1 MKITYYKMKIRTIDK
16 KIEQNKVQYDLDIQI
31 VKMSAI
37 PSGNIAKYEILTDGD
52 GLPEKDLLEKA
63 ATIKR
68 FEYLPLNSELKKQAD
83 IVENKFKY

>member
-16 KIEQNKVQYDLDIQI
+16 KIKQNKVQYDLDIQI

-37 PSGNIAKYEILTDGD
+37 PSGKIAKYEILTDRD

-63 ATIKR
+63 TTIKR
-68 FEYLPLNSELKKQAD
+68 FEYLPLNSELKKQTD
-83 IVENKFKY
+83 IIENKFKY

>member
-1 MKITYYKMKIRTIDK
+1 MKIRTIDK

-37 PSGNIAKYEILTDGD
+37 PLGNIAKYEILTDGD
-52 GLPEKDLLEKA
+52 SLPEKDLLEKA

-68 FEYLPLNSELKKQAD
+68 FEYLPLNSELKKQTD

>member
-37 PSGNIAKYEILTDGD
+37 PSGNIAKYEI
-52 GLPEKDLLEKA
+52 
-63 ATIKR
+63 
-68 FEYLPLNSELKKQAD
+68 
-83 IVENKFKY
+83 